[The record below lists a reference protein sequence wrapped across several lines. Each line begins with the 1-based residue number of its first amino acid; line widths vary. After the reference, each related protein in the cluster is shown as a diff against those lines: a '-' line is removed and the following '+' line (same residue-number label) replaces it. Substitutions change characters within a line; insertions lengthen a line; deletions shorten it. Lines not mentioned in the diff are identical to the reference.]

1 MMTMEAYDAYK
12 IYIAL
17 KSHFN
22 GDYDFVKYNGKT
34 NVKVDSFLKRGDRP
48 FFGRVARKYLTSEN
62 VKRFFISNFLVNTK
76 GWIGDFNEQNYV
88 DYKKRIESLKYNY
101 KNELQEILRK
111 VKLLDEIFLVNGG
124 QHPLLLKQFLAKK
137 VSLETMCIMESLL
150 EYCKYW
156 NEDIDEQ
163 YVWKEQEKLIKNY
176 SSVLTF
182 DKDLYK
188 IITMSTLKECLNG

>member
-1 MMTMEAYDAYK
+1 MRETLTIFQRLQHYRYDMEAYEAYK
-12 IYIAL
+12 IYHAL
-17 KSHFN
+17 KLHFN
-22 GDYDFVKYNGKT
+22 SDYDYNKYNGKAKVT
-34 NVKVDSFLKRGDRP
+34 VDSYLKRKDRP
-48 FFGRVARKYLTSEN
+48 FFAKVARKYLTSEN
-62 VKRFFISNFLVNTK
+62 TKNFFISN
-76 GWIGDFNEQNYV
+76 
-88 DYKKRIESLKYNY
+88 Y
-101 KNELQEILRK
+101 KNEIAELFQKISVFDELFH
-111 VKLLDEIFLVNGG
+111 VKDG

-156 NEDIDEQ
+156 NEDIEEQ

-182 DKDLYK
+182 DKSLYK